1 MKDNESM
8 MNHSRDEY
16 LAMKLMY
23 ESASLECWVGFLAS
37 RSCLQLVDDAGET
50 VVGTHVTGLP
60 AAPRGRPQWSS
71 QIPALALTQPW
82 PLWAFGTEPKDGNS
96 ICLSLSK

>member
-1 MKDNESM
+1 MRVPHWSAGLDSWPPVLAYNLLM
-8 MNHSRDEY
+8 M
-16 LAMKLMY
+16 LGKQ
-23 ESASLECWVGFLAS
+23 W
-37 RSCLQLVDDAGET
+37 
-50 VVGTHVTGLP
+50 VGTHVTGLP